1 MFIWWGS
8 KSTEHPVTTVAD
20 YCPLHMAV
28 HSFELVD
35 VRTSTHVYGVTMG
48 RGRHASHVI
57 RSTAGCRHMRR
68 VDLAEVQLSDPEL
81 RHRERLEVASHLR
94 ADPDSVD
101 PATRVALLR
110 EVIFEACRIYDEEP
124 TDSDVLQR
132 AVRPVAVMVAIAI
145 MFVLVGLTVGI
156 GAFAAIGLV
165 SLFLV
170 LFGSLIAAEITKTRL
185 RKERARAAVELAVP
199 RLAVPDD
206 QIRSAIQE
214 ARRLKLDGA
223 KALRVPTRVSG
234 LPVVEPA
241 L

>member
-1 MFIWWGS
+1 
-8 KSTEHPVTTVAD
+8 
-20 YCPLHMAV
+20 
-28 HSFELVD
+28 
-35 VRTSTHVYGVTMG
+35 
-48 RGRHASHVI
+48 
-57 RSTAGCRHMRR
+57 
-68 VDLAEVQLSDPEL
+68 
-81 RHRERLEVASHLR
+81 
-94 ADPDSVD
+94 
-101 PATRVALLR
+101 
-110 EVIFEACRIYDEEP
+110 
-124 TDSDVLQR
+124 
-132 AVRPVAVMVAIAI
+132 MVAIAI